1 MSEKIVNIKT
11 TVDQASYIKKLVAAD
26 RERIEREFLAL
37 EGAEPSQALKDDISA
52 NDGLRMQL

>member
-11 TVDQASYIKKLVAAD
+11 TVDQAAYLKRLVQQD

-37 EGAEPSQALKDDISA
+37 EGSEPSQALKDDISA